1 MRGEILLTRSLSLW
15 AITALL
21 VAITST
27 LALWAALGSYARI
40 ETVPG
45 ALIPDGVLSKVYSDK
60 PGRVVWLGVREGD
73 VVRRGQPLATVQV
86 EQNLANGHSPNDER
100 LASVAEQARLTKS
113 ELRYEGDRT
122 ATERARLER
131 LLDELGQERGV
142 LDAQLVLQ
150 KQAVAS
156 TRSSFD
162 AITPLVEKGFE
173 TKSDYERRRQEWLTT
188 ATQLQ
193 TLIQQISQLVQ
204 RRSQAESELAKLP
217 VEHASKVAD
226 LHNSLSELDQRRIDI
241 EGAKSFLITA
251 PVAGRVTAVQ
261 AMPGRSSDG
270 RLPMLSIVLE
280 GARMQAILFAPS
292 RAIGMARPGQ
302 EVRLMYD
309 AFPYQRFGSSTGRIL
324 AISHSVLAPDEVDAP
339 VRLQEPVYEMRVAI
353 EKQSVE
359 AFGQALPLQPGMTL
373 NADVVLDKRSF
384 LDWVLEPLRA
394 VRNRG

>member
-1 MRGEILLTRSLSLW
+1 M
-15 AITALL
+15 
-21 VAITST
+21 
-27 LALWAALGSYARI
+27 
-40 ETVPG
+40 
-45 ALIPDGVLSKVYSDK
+45 
-60 PGRVVWLGVREGD
+60 
-73 VVRRGQPLATVQV
+73 
-86 EQNLANGHSPNDER
+86 
-100 LASVAEQARLTKS
+100 
-113 ELRYEGDRT
+113 
-122 ATERARLER
+122 ER